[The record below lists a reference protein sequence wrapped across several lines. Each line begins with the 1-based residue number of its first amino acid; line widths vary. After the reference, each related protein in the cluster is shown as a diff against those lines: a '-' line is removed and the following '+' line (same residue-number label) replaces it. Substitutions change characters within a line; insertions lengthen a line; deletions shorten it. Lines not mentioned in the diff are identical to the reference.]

1 MIIENVQPNLADA
14 VPNKEERKAE
24 LPGKKKPHE
33 RKLKRKFK
41 RKLKAAKATGKRAKR
56 DAKRA
61 CHAQRKAERERDAA
75 VTENALLK
83 KRLARKDKDV
93 TDALRGSDGF
103 IYLKERMER
112 NG

>member
-1 MIIENVQPNLADA
+1 MTIENIRPASIYSAPVE
-14 VPNKEERKAE
+14 EERKAE

-41 RKLKAAKATGKRAKR
+41 RKLKAAKANGKRAKR

-61 CHAQRKAERERDAA
+61 CRAQHNAERERDTVAA
-75 VTENALLK
+75 ENAVLK
-83 KRLARKDKDV
+83 ECLASKDKDIS
-93 TDALRGSDGF
+93 DALRGSDGF
-103 IYLKERMER
+103 IYLKERVER

>member
-33 RKLKRKFK
+33 RKLKRKFE

-61 CHAQRKAERERDAA
+61 CRAQRKAERERDAVA
-75 VTENALLK
+75 AENALLK
-83 KRLARKDKDV
+83 MRLASKDKDL
-93 TDALRGSDGF
+93 TNALRDEDGF
-103 IYLKERMER
+103 IRLKER
-112 NG
+112 NGNNG